1 MSIKKL
7 AGETVIYGISS
18 IAGRALSFLL
28 LTPLHTNKFGD
39 VISQEEYGI
48 QTRLFALIGMW
59 MIFFVY
65 RLELA
70 YFRFGTE
77 NKTEENTAFNVA
89 GISILFS
96 TIFLGT
102 GLFLF
107 ADLWANWLDYPEYVN
122 LIRLA
127 IGIIVVDAL
136 CEIPYA
142 KLRLEQRPI
151 RYASI
156 RFTGLFLNLGLN
168 FFFLYFCPLALTS
181 DTWAFLHPL
190 LEAVYQA
197 DSPLTYVFL
206 SNLLAN
212 SITLLLLSPTLLR
225 LRLAQFDWTYWKQ
238 MMRYAFPLVIVGVA
252 HILNEAFDRLIMPE
266 LLTGTAEENEIQ
278 LGIYGACYKLT
289 MFMTLFTQAFRYG
302 AEPFFF
308 RQRTADN
315 AGQIYAQVA
324 KYFAII
330 GAIGFLAVLLY
341 LDLFKQIVGDEY
353 WVGLNIVPILLLAN
367 LFLGL
372 YYNSSIWYKLIDETK
387 WGAYISIFGA
397 TITILLNII
406 LLPRIGY
413 IGAAWATLACYFSM
427 LTISYFLGQIK
438 YPIPYAVGRIS
449 SYLLF
454 AIFLYGISTWIRP
467 FLSEKLFLILGVNS
481 ALFLF
486 YLLIVGLL
494 ERKELRSTF

>member
-1 MSIKKL
+1 
-7 AGETVIYGISS
+7 
-18 IAGRALSFLL
+18 
-28 LTPLHTNKFGD
+28 
-39 VISQEEYGI
+39 
-48 QTRLFALIGMW
+48 
-59 MIFFVY
+59 
-65 RLELA
+65 
-70 YFRFGTE
+70 
-77 NKTEENTAFNVA
+77 
-89 GISILFS
+89 
-96 TIFLGT
+96 
-102 GLFLF
+102 
-107 ADLWANWLDYPEYVN
+107 
-122 LIRLA
+122 
-127 IGIIVVDAL
+127 
-136 CEIPYA
+136 
-142 KLRLEQRPI
+142 
-151 RYASI
+151 
-156 RFTGLFLNLGLN
+156 
-168 FFFLYFCPLALTS
+168 
-181 DTWAFLHPL
+181 
-190 LEAVYQA
+190 
-197 DSPLTYVFL
+197 
-206 SNLLAN
+206 
-212 SITLLLLSPTLLR
+212 
-225 LRLAQFDWTYWKQ
+225 
-238 MMRYAFPLVIVGVA
+238 VA